1 VKNRWYTKVAFHR
14 STQALLVMAAAA
26 QYQPVGVL
34 DPVIVGLILL
44 LTIIDDNETPHT
56 KTSRITSW
64 EECFDRWNDAE
75 TSLHFRFSRA
85 ELRDL
90 SNAIGFPETVVI
102 GQTQNWKGR
111 KIYATELFLITL
123 KRFTYPDRWGTIS
136 MMFGLARPICSEIF
150 SWTVDYLHRRFSP
163 MMQNPRVWA
172 AEVPG
177 WAEDVFQKCAGYDSV
192 FGFVDGTVRPMT
204 RPGRKNRGH
213 RRVDV
218 QRIFYSGHKRVHAI
232 KFQTIVAPPCGLI
245 IHLFGPVPGNS
256 RAGAHHSS
264 PSLTPAP
271 FRL

>member
-1 VKNRWYTKVAFHR
+1 
-14 STQALLVMAAAA
+14 MAAAA

-163 MMQNPRVWA
+163 MNAEPACLGGGGAGMGGGRIPEVRGVRQRVRIRRRHSAANDAPRA
-172 AEVPG
+172 QEP
-177 WAEDVFQKCAGYDSV
+177 
-192 FGFVDGTVRPMT
+192 RP
-204 RPGRKNRGH
+204 
-213 RRVDV
+213 
-218 QRIFYSGHKRVHAI
+218 
-232 KFQTIVAPPCGLI
+232 
-245 IHLFGPVPGNS
+245 
-256 RAGAHHSS
+256 
-264 PSLTPAP
+264 
-271 FRL
+271 